1 MPFLVPFR
9 IILSSSSLNKNH
21 CISVQKGF
29 KIHSSSGDTT
39 WVQAAAIS
47 SNSHAYT
54 ALWHS
59 SCNYQ
64 AAQGNPYRFLARFPY
79 RTWAEK
85 QITLAGKLQSKPAN
99 EEWMGELV
107 SKCMPIKSICVFS
120 WVSVSR
126 PEDKTWVNIDKLN

>member
-1 MPFLVPFR
+1 MPFFVPFR
-9 IILSSSSLNKNH
+9 IILSRSSLNKNH
-21 CISVQKGF
+21 CVSVQKSF

-47 SNSHAYT
+47 SNLHTYT

-79 RTWAEK
+79 RTWAKK

-99 EEWMGELV
+99 EEWIRV
-107 SKCMPIKSICVFS
+107 SW
-120 WVSVSR
+120 WVHVCLYNLFAYLAEFLSVHQ
-126 PEDKTWVNIDKLN
+126 KTKLG